1 MEILEQNKDYS
12 KLKIFDEIRQKHG
25 IIVATSGQTVYYADE
40 KGVKKIAYTLKCKIY
55 HKG

>member
-25 IIVATSGQTVYYADE
+25 IIVAASGQTVYYADK
-40 KGVKKIAYTLKCKIY
+40 KGIKRIAYALKCKIH

>member
-40 KGVKKIAYTLKCKIY
+40 KGVKKIAYALKCKIY

>member
-1 MEILEQNKDYS
+1 MEILEPGKDYS
-12 KLKIFDEIRQKHG
+12 NLKVFDEIRQKHG

-40 KGVKKIAYTLKCKIY
+40 KSVKRIAYALKCKIH